1 MTARKKTTTKGGMKG
16 KAEGSRK
23 NNQKE
28 EVKPPAEAVA
38 YAQRAYDAALVH
50 YAATEGES
58 RLSRSLLVI
67 DYDEPGSTTL
77 ALRIPD
83 NMLDTCQTTPKDYR
97 DWRTE
102 AEYIARILEHDDC
115 PPEFTKAFTA
125 VFGYHLFDP
134 SGLSPTDPALVRII
148 LPLAVS
154 LLYRRGQPAN
164 ADTALEIIR
173 TLAGEFGGKATEDAR
188 LSMSVK
194 PPTE

>member
-1 MTARKKTTTKGGMKG
+1 MSQKKTTTKGGTKG
-16 KAEGSRK
+16 KAGGSGK

-38 YAQRAYDAALVH
+38 YAQGAYDAALAH

-77 ALRIPD
+77 ALRIPVT
-83 NMLDTCQTTPKDYR
+83 MLDTCQTTPKDYR
-97 DWRTE
+97 DWREE
-102 AEYIARILEHDDC
+102 AEYLARILEHDDC

-125 VFGYHLFDP
+125 IFGYHLFDP

-148 LPLAVS
+148 LPLAMSVLFRS
-154 LLYRRGQPAN
+154 GRPAD
-164 ADTALEIIR
+164 ADTALEIIK
-173 TLAGEFGGKATEDAR
+173 TLAGEFGGKAAEAAR

-194 PPTE
+194 PPAE

>member
-1 MTARKKTTTKGGMKG
+1 MSQKKTTTKGGAKG

-23 NNQKE
+23 NNQEE
-28 EVKPPAEAVA
+28 EVKSPAEAVA
-38 YAQRAYDAALVH
+38 YAQRAYDAALAH
-50 YAATEGES
+50 YAATGGES

-83 NMLDTCQTTPKDYR
+83 IMLDTCQTKPKDYR

-102 AEYIARILEHDDC
+102 AEYLARILEHDDC

-134 SGLSPTDPALVRII
+134 SGLSPTDPAMVRII
-148 LPLAVS
+148 LPLAMS
-154 LLYRRGQPAN
+154 LLYRMAHPAN
-164 ADTALEIIR
+164 ADTALEIIG
-173 TLAGEFGGKATEDAR
+173 TMAEEFGGKATEDAR
-188 LSMSVK
+188 LSMSAK
-194 PPTE
+194 PPAE